1 MSAPPSPAVKTWFI
15 RGAAFPPIDM
25 APDPLR
31 YREITVKGRRIYHV
45 TFLLKEQPYIT
56 PSPRGTRAPVR
67 PRTGAP
73 RDE

>member
-1 MSAPPSPAVKTWFI
+1 
-15 RGAAFPPIDM
+15 M